1 MTRITI
7 VVALLSCLSGASRAR
22 AQMGP
27 NLDLSW
33 SSIDSGGGVS
43 TGGGFTLTGTIGQP
57 DAGTASGGGFEVSG
71 GFWAGGGGPPP
82 CYPDCN
88 NSGSLS
94 VADFGCFQGK
104 YVLGDLYA
112 DCNGSGALSV
122 ADFGCF
128 QGKYVVGCP

>member
-1 MTRITI
+1 MNRII
-7 VVALLSCLSGASRAR
+7 AIAGVLALASSAA

-27 NLDLSW
+27 SLDLTW
-33 SSIDSGGGVS
+33 NTIDGGGGVS
-43 TGGGFTLTGTIGQP
+43 TGGGFELIGSIGQP
-57 DAGTASGGGFEVSG
+57 DAGAAAGGGFSLAG
-71 GFWAGGGGPPP
+71 GFLGGAGGPPP

-112 DCNGSGALSV
+112 DCNGSGVLSV

-128 QGKYVVGCP
+128 QGKYVLGCP

>member
-1 MTRITI
+1 MKLILTVATI
-7 VVALLSCLSGASRAR
+7 AGVALGAAPAR

-27 NLDLSW
+27 GLDLSW
-33 SSIDSGGGVS
+33 NSLDGGGGTS
-43 TGGGFTLTGTIGQP
+43 TGGGFTLIGTIGQP
-57 DAGTASGGGFEVSG
+57 DAGAATGGVLALAGGFLG
-71 GFWAGGGGPPP
+71 GGGGPPA

-88 NSGSLS
+88 GSGTLS

-128 QGKYVVGCP
+128 QGKYVLGCP

>member
-1 MTRITI
+1 MTRSILI
-7 VVALLSCLSGASRAR
+7 SFAVSFALAVPAAG
-22 AQMGP
+22 QMGP

-33 SSIDSGGGVS
+33 STIDGGGGVS
-43 TGGGFTLTGTIGQP
+43 TGGGFSLHATIAQP
-57 DAGTASGGGFEVSG
+57 DAGAMAGGAFELAG
-71 GFWAGGGGPPP
+71 GFWAGGGPPP

-88 NSGSLS
+88 GSGSLS

-128 QGKYVVGCP
+128 QGKYVLGCP

>member
-1 MTRITI
+1 MKRLAMMILVPI
-7 VVALLSCLSGASRAR
+7 LLGASNAA

-27 NLDLSW
+27 GLDLTW
-33 SSIDSGGGVS
+33 NTYDGGGGVS
-43 TGGGFTLTGTIGQP
+43 TGGGFTVTGTIGQP
-57 DAGTASGGGFEVSG
+57 DAGGMAGAPYEVRG
-71 GFWAGGGGPPP
+71 GFWGSPSGPPP

-88 NSGSLS
+88 NSGNLT

-112 DCNGSGALSV
+112 DCNASGTLTV

-128 QGKYVVGCP
+128 QGKYVIGCP